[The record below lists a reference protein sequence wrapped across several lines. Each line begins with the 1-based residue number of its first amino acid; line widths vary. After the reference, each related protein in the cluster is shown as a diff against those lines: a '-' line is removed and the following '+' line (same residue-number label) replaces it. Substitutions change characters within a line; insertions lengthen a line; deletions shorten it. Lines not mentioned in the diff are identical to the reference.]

1 MPYENPAVTCHDSV
15 VAASRRPAAVRV
27 GALTLGA
34 IGAGFGLLTLAQA
47 RSAPGWSF
55 GGTSWAGAVAELAA
69 GWALIAAGVAES
81 WRRPAS
87 WAGLLLVS
95 AGTGWFFAEWNNPG
109 LGSSVAFTFG
119 LIVSALGAPLIAHAA
134 LAYPT
139 GRLHSRMDLSVV
151 VVAYAGA
158 GLVMGL
164 LPALFFGPARQ
175 GCNLCPANLVLVH
188 PEPGLVDGL
197 QRAGLV
203 LGLAWASGLV
213 AAGAGRLVRASPPL
227 RRVLWP
233 VLAPVGGYLLLAGA
247 DFAHSLPR
255 GTLGNDP
262 VDYRLWL
269 GQAAL
274 LVVTALGIALGW
286 VRDRRT
292 RSAVVRL
299 VMDAAQSPP
308 PGGLRDVLAGMLGDT
323 GLQLAYPIGDPPR
336 HVAADGQPASIEP
349 GKGQQVTPLVHGGR
363 TAAILRHRAG
373 LLDDPGLV
381 REVAAAARLGMENE
395 RLHAEAL
402 AQLGD
407 LQAAQ
412 ARIVATGDAER
423 RRLERDLH
431 DGAQQRLVGLSLAL
445 RLVRPRP
452 SLGSAARLT
461 GLISQ
466 ADRELRLAI
475 DELRELA
482 HGIYPAVLTD
492 EGLAAA
498 VEALA
503 ENSAIPVTI
512 GDLPE
517 QRFPD
522 PVEAAGYFLVA
533 EAAQLAARAGANGIT
548 VDTEQDGSRLIMKIT
563 EHGTARP
570 GQDVEA
576 GLCDVMDR
584 VGGLGGKLRVESIPG
599 DATTIRAEIPCGS

>member
-1 MPYENPAVTCHDSV
+1 VTCHDSV

-47 RSAPGWSF
+47 RSAPGGSF
-55 GGTSWAGAVAELAA
+55 GGTSWVGAVAELAA
-69 GWALIAAGVAES
+69 GWALITAGVGES

-87 WAGLLLVS
+87 RAGLLLAG

-109 LGSSVAFTFG
+109 LGSPAAFTFG
-119 LIVSALGAPLIAHAA
+119 LIVSALAAPLVGHAA

-139 GRLHSRMDLSVV
+139 GHLDSRLDLGVV
-151 VVAYAGA
+151 LFAYAGA
-158 GLVMGL
+158 GLVLGL
-164 LPALFFGPARQ
+164 LPALFFDPGRQ
-175 GCNLCPANLVLVH
+175 GCGLCPANLALVR
-188 PEPGLVDGL
+188 PEPGLADGL
-197 QRAGLV
+197 LRAGIV
-203 LGLAWASGLV
+203 LGLAWAVVLV
-213 AAGAGRLVRASPPL
+213 MVGARRLGKASPPL
-227 RRVLWP
+227 RRMLWP
-233 VLAPVGGYLLLAGA
+233 VLAPAGGYLLLAGA

-255 GTLGNDP
+255 GTLSNDP
-262 VDYRLWL
+262 LEYRLWL

-274 LVVTALGIALGW
+274 LVLMALGIASGW

-299 VMDAAQSPP
+299 VMATAQSPP

-323 GLQLAYPIGDPPR
+323 SLQLAYPVGDPPR
-336 HVAADGQPASIEP
+336 HVDAGGQPSSIEP
-349 GKGQQVTPLVHGGR
+349 GKGQQVTPLTRGGR
-363 TAAILRHRAG
+363 TVAILRHRAG

-381 REVAAAARLGMENE
+381 QEVAAAARLGMENE

-402 AQLGD
+402 AQMED
-407 LQAAQ
+407 LQAAR
-412 ARIVATGDAER
+412 ARIVAAGDAAR

-452 SLGSAARLT
+452 SLDSAPRLT
-461 GLISQ
+461 GLIDQ

-475 DELRELA
+475 DELRDLA
-482 HGIYPAVLTD
+482 HGIYPAVLAD

-503 ENSAIPVTI
+503 ENSPIPVTV

-517 QRFPD
+517 TRFPD
-522 PVEAAGYFLVA
+522 PVEAAGYFLIA
-533 EAAQLAARAGANGIT
+533 EASQLAALAGANGIT
-548 VDTEQDGSRLIMKIT
+548 VDIEPDGNRLIMKIT

-570 GQDVEA
+570 GPDLETELSDVA
-576 GLCDVMDR
+576 DR
-584 VGGLGGKLRVESIPG
+584 VGALGGKLRVERIPG
-599 DATTIRAEIPCGS
+599 DATTMRVEIPCGS

>member
-1 MPYENPAVTCHDSV
+1 MTCHDSV

-47 RSAPGWSF
+47 RSAPGGSF
-55 GGTSWAGAVAELAA
+55 GGTSWVGAVAELAA

-87 WAGLLLVS
+87 RAGLLTVC
-95 AGTGWFFAEWNNPG
+95 AGIGWFFAEWNNPG
-109 LGSSVAFTFG
+109 LVSSAAFTFG
-119 LIVSALGAPLIAHAA
+119 LIVSALAAPLVAHAA

-139 GRLHSRMDLSVV
+139 GRLDSRMDLGVV
-151 VVAYAGA
+151 LFAYAGA
-158 GLVMGL
+158 GLMLGL

-175 GCNLCPANLVLVH
+175 GCGLCPANLVLVH

-197 QRAGLV
+197 QRVGLV
-203 LGLAWASGLV
+203 LGLAWASGLI
-213 AAGAGRLVRASPPL
+213 AAGAGRLARASPPL

-233 VLAPVGGYLLLAGA
+233 VLAPVGGYLLLVGA

-274 LVVTALGIALGW
+274 LVLMALGMVSSW

-308 PGGLRDVLAGMLGDT
+308 PGGLRDVLAGMLGDAA
-323 GLQLAYPIGDPPR
+323 LQLAYPMGDPPR

-349 GKGQQVTPLVHGGR
+349 GKGQQVTPLVRGGR
-363 TAAILRHRAG
+363 TVAILRHRAG
-373 LLDDPGLV
+373 VLDDPGLV

-402 AQLGD
+402 AQLED
-407 LQAAQ
+407 LQAAR

-431 DGAQQRLVGLSLAL
+431 DGAQQRLVVLSLAL
-445 RLVRPRP
+445 RLVRPQT
-452 SLGSAARLT
+452 SLGSAPRLA

-482 HGIYPAVLTD
+482 HGIYPAVLAD

-503 ENSAIPVTI
+503 ENSAIPVSI
-512 GDLPE
+512 GDFAE

-522 PVEAAGYFLVA
+522 PVEAAGYFLIA
-533 EAAQLAARAGANGIT
+533 EAGQLAALAGANGIT
-548 VDTEQDGSRLIMKIT
+548 VDIEQDGSRLIMKIT

-570 GQDVEA
+570 GRDLEA
-576 GLCDVMDR
+576 GLCDVVDR
-584 VGGLGGKLRVESIPG
+584 VGGLGGNLRVEGIPG
-599 DATTIRAEIPCGS
+599 DATTIRAEIPCG